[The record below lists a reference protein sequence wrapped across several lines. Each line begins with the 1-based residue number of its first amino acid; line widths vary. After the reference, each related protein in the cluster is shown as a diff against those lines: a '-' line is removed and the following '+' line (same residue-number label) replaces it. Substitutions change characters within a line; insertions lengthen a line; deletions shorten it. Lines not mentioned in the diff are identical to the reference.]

1 MAISPVDRTCSRW
14 TGKCLFHGAIHF
26 LYSFVTFYYQRNFMR
41 CLFLFTL
48 VCSLCIGCSDSN
60 EPRQIDTSQRE
71 VQSPEQQQAM
81 LDAMDAEMV
90 NE

>member
-1 MAISPVDRTCSRW
+1 
-14 TGKCLFHGAIHF
+14 
-26 LYSFVTFYYQRNFMR
+26 MR